1 MARALEANGAKVFI
15 LDLDSKKL
23 DEAKN
28 LSVREP
34 PFDPWLFPYLISI
47 DSDIRN
53 QAILS
58 QSNVT

>member
-34 PFDPWLFPYLISI
+34 PFDPWLFPY
-47 DSDIRN
+47 
-53 QAILS
+53 
-58 QSNVT
+58 SNFH